1 MVTKKYPWLTAFG
14 VSLVSHALAIVL
26 IGALASLYPSIPK
39 DKGPLQVDLV
49 SLAGGGGGGGEE
61 AETSD
66 EPEESQD
73 DEEDYNPPVP
83 ADYEADNEAVNDVHE
98 IANKTQEERTKEVK
112 KARSHRRSYTGNGSG
127 SSTGSGSGSGSGV
140 GSGTGS
146 GTGSGEG
153 SGEGAGTGNG
163 TGDGTGEI
171 IGPQLLYS
179 TTPDYP
185 ESACVANAKGTVMVG
200 LTISVSGTVTSAWV
214 ESSSGNSILDQAA
227 VNSVYSWRF
236 APAKQNGVAIE
247 VQARVPVS
255 FKLRENI

>member
-98 IANKTQEERTKEVK
+98 IANKTQEEQTKKVK

-127 SSTGSGSGSGSGV
+127 SSTGSGSGSGSG
-140 GSGTGS
+140 SGVGS

-163 TGDGTGEI
+163 TGDGTGET

-179 TTPDYP
+179 TTPAAYP
-185 ESACVANAKGTVMVG
+185 ESARAANVEGTVMVG
-200 LTISVSGTVTSAWV
+200 LIIGVSGTVTSAWV
-214 ESSSGNSILDQAA
+214 ESSSGNSALDQAA

-247 VQARVPVS
+247 VQSRVPVS
-255 FKLRENI
+255 FTLR

>member
-49 SLAGGGGGGGEE
+49 SLAGGGGGGEE

-73 DEEDYNPPVP
+73 NEEDYNPPVP

-98 IANKTQEERTKEVK
+98 IANKTQEEQTKEVK

-127 SSTGSGSGSGSGV
+127 SGTGSGSGV

-146 GTGSGEG
+146 G
-153 SGEGAGTGNG
+153 EGAGIGNG
-163 TGDGTGEI
+163 TGDGTGET

-179 TTPDYP
+179 TTPAYP
-185 ESACVANAKGTVMVG
+185 ESARAADEEGTVMVG

-214 ESSSGNSILDQAA
+214 ENSSGNSTLDQAA

-247 VQARVPVS
+247 VQSRVPVS
-255 FKLRENI
+255 FTLR

>member
-49 SLAGGGGGGGEE
+49 SLAGGGGGGEE

-73 DEEDYNPPVP
+73 NEEDYNPPLP

-98 IANKTQEERTKEVK
+98 IANKTQEEQTKEVK

-127 SSTGSGSGSGSGV
+127 SGTGSGSGV
-140 GSGTGS
+140 GS

-153 SGEGAGTGNG
+153 SGEGAGIGNG
-163 TGDGTGEI
+163 TGDGTGET

-179 TTPDYP
+179 TTPAYP
-185 ESACVANAKGTVMVG
+185 ESARAADEEGTVMVG

-214 ESSSGNSILDQAA
+214 ENSSGNSTLDQAA

-247 VQARVPVS
+247 VQSRVPVS
-255 FKLRENI
+255 FTLR

>member
-49 SLAGGGGGGGEE
+49 SLAGGGGGGEE

-73 DEEDYNPPVP
+73 NEEDYNPPVP

-98 IANKTQEERTKEVK
+98 IANKTQEEQTKEVK

-127 SSTGSGSGSGSGV
+127 SGTGSGSGV
-140 GSGTGS
+140 GS

-153 SGEGAGTGNG
+153 SGEGAGIGNG
-163 TGDGTGEI
+163 TGDGTGET

-179 TTPDYP
+179 TTPAYP
-185 ESACVANAKGTVMVG
+185 ESARAADEEGTVMVG

-214 ESSSGNSILDQAA
+214 ENSSGNSTLDQAA

-247 VQARVPVS
+247 VQSRVPVS
-255 FKLRENI
+255 FTLR

>member
-49 SLAGGGGGGGEE
+49 SLAGGGGGGEE

-73 DEEDYNPPVP
+73 NEEDYNPPVP

-98 IANKTQEERTKEVK
+98 IANKTQEEQIKEVK

-127 SSTGSGSGSGSGV
+127 SGTGSGV
-140 GSGTGS
+140 GS

-153 SGEGAGTGNG
+153 SGEGAGIGNG
-163 TGDGTGEI
+163 TGDGTGET

-179 TTPDYP
+179 TTPAYP
-185 ESACVANAKGTVMVG
+185 ESARAADEEGTVMVG

-214 ESSSGNSILDQAA
+214 ENSSGNSTLDQAA

-247 VQARVPVS
+247 VQSRVPVS
-255 FKLRENI
+255 FTLR

>member
-26 IGALASLYPSIPK
+26 IAALASLYPSIPK

-66 EPEESQD
+66 ESEESQD
-73 DEEDYNPPVP
+73 NEEDYNPPVP

-112 KARSHRRSYTGNGSG
+112 KARSYRRSYTGNGSG
-127 SSTGSGSGSGSGV
+127 SGTGSGSGSGV
-140 GSGTGS
+140 GSGVGS

-163 TGDGTGEI
+163 TGDGTGET

-185 ESACVANAKGTVMVG
+185 ESARAADAEGTVMVG

-214 ESSSGNSILDQAA
+214 ESSSGNSTLDQAA

-247 VQARVPVS
+247 VQSRVPVS
-255 FKLRENI
+255 FTLR

>member
-49 SLAGGGGGGGEE
+49 SLAGGGGGGEE

-98 IANKTQEERTKEVK
+98 IANKTQEEQTKEVK

-127 SSTGSGSGSGSGV
+127 SGTGSGSGVGSGV

-146 GTGSGEG
+146 G
-153 SGEGAGTGNG
+153 EGAGIGNG

-214 ESSSGNSILDQAA
+214 ESSSGNSTLDQAA

>member
-49 SLAGGGGGGGEE
+49 SLAGGGGGGEE

-73 DEEDYNPPVP
+73 NEEDYNPPVP

-98 IANKTQEERTKEVK
+98 IANKTQEEQTKEVK

-127 SSTGSGSGSGSGV
+127 SGTGSGV
-140 GSGTGS
+140 GS

-153 SGEGAGTGNG
+153 SGEGAGIGNG
-163 TGDGTGEI
+163 TGDGTGET

-179 TTPDYP
+179 TTPAYP
-185 ESACVANAKGTVMVG
+185 ESARAADEEGTVMVG

-214 ESSSGNSILDQAA
+214 ENSSGNSTLDQAA

-247 VQARVPVS
+247 VQSRVPVS
-255 FKLRENI
+255 FTLR

>member
-49 SLAGGGGGGGEE
+49 SLAGGGGGGEE

-73 DEEDYNPPVP
+73 DEEDYNPPVS

-98 IANKTQEERTKEVK
+98 IANKTQEEQTKEVK

-146 GTGSGEG
+146 GEG
-153 SGEGAGTGNG
+153 SGEGTGTGNG

-179 TTPDYP
+179 TTPAYP
-185 ESACVANAKGTVMVG
+185 ESARAADVEGIVMVG

-214 ESSSGNSILDQAA
+214 ESSSGNSTLDQAA

-247 VQARVPVS
+247 VQARLPVS
-255 FKLRENI
+255 FTL

>member
-49 SLAGGGGGGGEE
+49 SLAGGGGGGDE

-73 DEEDYNPPVP
+73 AEEDYNSSVS

-98 IANKTQEERTKEVK
+98 IANKTQEEQTKKVK
-112 KARSHRRSYTGNGSG
+112 KARPHRRSYTGNGSG

-146 GTGSGEG
+146 GEG

-163 TGDGTGEI
+163 TGDGTGET

-179 TTPDYP
+179 TTPTYP
-185 ESACVANAKGTVMVG
+185 ESARAADAEGTVMVG

-227 VNSVYSWRF
+227 VNSVYSWQF

-247 VQARVPVS
+247 VQSRVPVS
-255 FKLRENI
+255 FTLR

>member
-49 SLAGGGGGGGEE
+49 SLAGGGGGGEE

-73 DEEDYNPPVP
+73 NEEDYNPPVP

-98 IANKTQEERTKEVK
+98 IANKTQEEQTKEVK

-127 SSTGSGSGSGSGV
+127 SGTGSGSGV
-140 GSGTGS
+140 GS

-153 SGEGAGTGNG
+153 SGEGAGIGNG
-163 TGDGTGEI
+163 TGDGTGET

-179 TTPDYP
+179 TTPAYP
-185 ESACVANAKGTVMVG
+185 ESARAADAEGTVMVG

-214 ESSSGNSILDQAA
+214 ENSSGNSTLDQAA

-247 VQARVPVS
+247 VQSRVPVS
-255 FKLRENI
+255 FTLR

>member
-49 SLAGGGGGGGEE
+49 SLAGGGGGGEE

-98 IANKTQEERTKEVK
+98 IANKTQEEQTKEVK

-127 SSTGSGSGSGSGV
+127 SGTGSGSGVGSGV

-146 GTGSGEG
+146 G
-153 SGEGAGTGNG
+153 EGAGIGNG

-179 TTPDYP
+179 MTPDYP

-214 ESSSGNSILDQAA
+214 ESSSGNSTLDQAA

>member
-49 SLAGGGGGGGEE
+49 SLAGGGGGGEE

-73 DEEDYNPPVP
+73 NEEDYNPPVP

-98 IANKTQEERTKEVK
+98 IANKTQEEQTKEVK

-127 SSTGSGSGSGSGV
+127 SGTGSGSGV
-140 GSGTGS
+140 GSGTD
-146 GTGSGEG
+146 SGEG
-153 SGEGAGTGNG
+153 SGEGAGIGNG
-163 TGDGTGEI
+163 TGDGTGET

-179 TTPDYP
+179 TTPAYP
-185 ESACVANAKGTVMVG
+185 ESARAADEEGTVMVG

-214 ESSSGNSILDQAA
+214 ENSSGNSTLDQAA

-247 VQARVPVS
+247 VQSRVPVS
-255 FKLRENI
+255 FTLR

>member
-49 SLAGGGGGGGEE
+49 SLAGGGGEE

-73 DEEDYNPPVP
+73 NEEDYNLPVP

-98 IANKTQEERTKEVK
+98 IANKTQEEQTKEVK

-127 SSTGSGSGSGSGV
+127 SGTGSGSGV

-146 GTGSGEG
+146 G
-153 SGEGAGTGNG
+153 EGAGSGNG
-163 TGDGTGEI
+163 TGDGTGET

-179 TTPDYP
+179 TTPAYP
-185 ESACVANAKGTVMVG
+185 ESARAANVEGTVMVG
-200 LTISVSGTVTSAWV
+200 LTISVSGTVNSAWV
-214 ESSSGNSILDQAA
+214 ESSSGNSTLDQAA

-247 VQARVPVS
+247 VQSRVPVS
-255 FKLRENI
+255 FTLR

>member
-73 DEEDYNPPVP
+73 DEEDYNPPVS

-98 IANKTQEERTKEVK
+98 IANKTQEEQTKKVK

-127 SSTGSGSGSGSGV
+127 SSTGSGSGSGV
-140 GSGTGS
+140 GS

-163 TGDGTGEI
+163 TGDGTGET

-179 TTPDYP
+179 TTPAYP
-185 ESACVANAKGTVMVG
+185 ESARAANVEGTVMVG
-200 LTISVSGTVTSAWV
+200 LTISVSGTVNSAWV
-214 ESSSGNSILDQAA
+214 ESSSGNSTLDQAA

-247 VQARVPVS
+247 VQSRVPVS
-255 FKLRENI
+255 FTLR